1 MAIKETCHKIPQ
13 ISSLPISQNLIHI
26 HQNSPRLVC
35 SNHMQPFKLYIK
47 KLLVCV
53 SKEIYKHI
61 NIKIFLR
68 GLSPSMLMMFSRQNK
83 VSITLENSS
92 LLTLVT
98 NSCKFKTENTPSF
111 SDWKL
116 SSW

>member
-13 ISSLPISQNLIHI
+13 ISSLPISQNLVHI

-68 GLSPSMLMMFSRQNK
+68 GLSPIDVDDVFKAKQSIHNIGKFQSLDPSNK
-83 VSITLENSS
+83 
-92 LLTLVT
+92 LL
-98 NSCKFKTENTPSF
+98 
-111 SDWKL
+111 
-116 SSW
+116 